1 MRARNILNI
10 WNIGLP

>member
-1 MRARNILNI
+1 MRARNI